1 MVILCLA
8 LAAMHAEGEGAVAV
22 AVDGAVEGAEE
33 GVVEVVGDEMTLLG
47 RLFPPRLVFLRAQ

>member
-1 MVILCLA
+1 
-8 LAAMHAEGEGAVAV
+8 MHAEGEGAVAV